1 MKEAIK
7 IPEGVEELEISY
19 EDGRV
24 IIEFAPRFKE
34 GDFICEDRR
43 IMIVEKYPSFYKA
56 MICPP
61 IDDEVV
67 YNRGYGLPFSSP
79 SFRFATEEEK
89 KLLLD
94 ALEKDGKKWNAEKLC
109 IEDIPKSNTPEQ
121 GKLAIFWNRNR
132 KSSYIRLYKGFTCGV
147 HCDNDDIYWDNA
159 IKFESQ
165 EQFEEHIKQ

>member
-1 MKEAIK
+1 MNIIK
-7 IPEGVEELEISY
+7 IPEGVEELKISQ
-19 EDGRV
+19 ESGGV
-24 IIEFAPRFKE
+24 VIEFVPKFKE
-34 GDFICEDRR
+34 GDFVYEDRR
-43 IMIVEKYPSFYKA
+43 IMIVEKYPNFYKA

-67 YNRGYGLPFSSP
+67 YNRGYGLPFSFP

-121 GKLAIFWNRNR
+121 GKLAIFWDKNR

-147 HCDNDDIYWDNA
+147 HRDNDDIGWDNA